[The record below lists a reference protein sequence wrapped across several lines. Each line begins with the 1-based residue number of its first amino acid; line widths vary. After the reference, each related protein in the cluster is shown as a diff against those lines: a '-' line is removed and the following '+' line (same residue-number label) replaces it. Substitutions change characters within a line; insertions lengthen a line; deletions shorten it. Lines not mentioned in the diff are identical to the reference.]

1 MKSFFIRFTAFLTL
15 LLVTVFSDAQQPR
28 DYQVQLRSGSIVPEL
43 NTSKVRLTDPLFR
56 TTQFGSFWYAV
67 LQFNDIPTIALRQQL
82 LQSGITLLDYFP
94 NYAYA
99 AKISTGF
106 DISTFT
112 AYSVRSIF
120 AFQDIQKT
128 IPDLLYGKVPT
139 HATIEPGKADVTIIT
154 FETISRTELESSLV
168 TLGAQLIREDAPY
181 RSFVVRI
188 PVNRLKSLVRLPI
201 VQWAEF
207 IDEPNQ
213 NENLPGRS
221 LHRVSPISDGPRN
234 LKGEGI
240 NVGIWDGGA
249 IGQHLDFLP
258 VGRVTQ
264 VENAALSDH
273 STHCSGTILGK
284 GIANPIARGMAPN
297 AKLYSYDFNG
307 SVSAEVAAAI
317 AAYNIIVSSHSYGA
331 SSATCGINGANVVYS
346 STSRSTDINL
356 NNFPFHLH
364 VHSAGN
370 SQSSCAGGW
379 HTITGSGKSAKNNIL
394 VANVTTNDAISSSSS
409 FGPVQDGRVKPD
421 ISAMGTNVF
430 STYSSGPTA
439 YASISGTSMSTPG
452 VSGSVA
458 LLVERFKQLNN
469 NTLPPSALIKSA
481 VLNTAQD
488 LGNLG
493 PDYRFGYG
501 RIDALE
507 AVRLLESNRYSVGTI
522 ANGALNE
529 ISITV
534 PPNTVRLN
542 VMLNWNDPAGAPNAN
557 PALVNNLNLAVTN
570 STTNYLPWILD
581 KDNPSAAATTG
592 VDNVSNVEQV
602 TVYNPPA
609 GTYQIKIAG
618 TSVATGTNQEYAVSW
633 TIDQPRVEIIYP
645 NGAESFSPGSSEVI
659 TWNQIG
665 AVGTQTLEYS
675 IDNGATW
682 ILISNNISSSATRFN
697 WSVPAGINTSQALV
711 RITNGTLVDQS
722 DATFKILGTVTGFSG
737 NGNSCTAGEINFSWN
752 SVTGAT
758 HYDIYRLNQ
767 TTGAYD
773 LFAGGITSTN
783 HTATGLTAGQSSWF
797 TIRSRS
803 TVTNSE
809 SERVLAISVMASSG
823 GGNMGAPGAIT
834 GETTI
839 CGTAQV
845 NYSISPVTGATGYVW
860 SVPPGASIL
869 AGQGTNQITVT
880 FAVGSQSGNVS
891 VYATNSNCQTPA
903 VQLAVSVGNS
913 SLLAPISGGDQQQ
926 LVCPGATIPT
936 LTANA
941 SVPAGQ
947 TIVWYTAAT
956 GGTVVST
963 PTRNTIGTV
972 TYYAA
977 ARDNATGCEGTS
989 RTGVTLTLTA
999 VPMASI
1005 TASGPTSFCQ
1015 GGSVTLN
1022 ANSGT
1027 SYLWSNGQT
1036 GSSVTVNTS
1045 TTLTVTVTTGSCV
1058 TTSPATIITV
1068 NPLPVAAIT
1077 PLTAT
1082 RVCDGDRVL
1091 LAASAGSNWSW
1102 SNGATTQSVLVGT
1115 GGNYVV
1121 TVTNSFGCSSVS
1133 SPVAVTI
1140 EPNPVATLQASPFA
1154 KVLPGIQTAINATV
1168 TPSGSYS
1175 YTWTLNNSPLAGETT
1190 ASVDSIGWKHPSGS
1204 YKVRVQN
1211 NPPRLPCANTSEAL
1225 VIGDSVTARL
1235 FIFPSPNSGLFNVSY
1250 YSPVVTTYNLQVF
1263 DSKGAMVY
1271 SKQTPATS
1279 GYPLMQ
1285 VDLRSV
1291 LGGLYVVRLVTATN
1305 TIIATG
1311 KVIINR

>member
-1 MKSFFIRFTAFLTL
+1 MKSLFIRFTALFSL
-15 LLVTVFSDAQQPR
+15 LLIGLFSDGQQPR
-28 DYQVQLRSGSIVPEL
+28 DYQVQLRSGNIMPAA
-43 NTSKVRLTDPLFR
+43 NTAKIRLADPVFR
-56 TTQFGSFWYAV
+56 TTQFGPYWYAV
-67 LQFNDIPTIALRQQL
+67 VQFNDIPTASVRQQL

-99 AKISTGF
+99 AKISTSF
-106 DISTFT
+106 DITTFG
-112 AYSVRSIF
+112 AYSIRSVF
-120 AFQDIQKT
+120 AFQDLQKT
-128 IPDLLYGKVPT
+128 IPDLLYAKVPS
-139 HATIEPGKADVTIIT
+139 HAALEPGKADVTIIT
-154 FETISRTELESSLV
+154 YEAINREALQPLLTGI
-168 TLGAQLIREDAPY
+168 GAQLIREDAPF
-181 RSFVVRI
+181 RSFVVRV
-188 PVNRLKSLVRLPI
+188 PVNQLKSLVRLPI

-221 LHRVSPISDGPRN
+221 LHRVSPINGGTRN
-234 LKGEGI
+234 LNGEGI

-264 VENAALSDH
+264 VENVALSDH
-273 STHCSGTILGK
+273 STHCSGTILGR

-307 SVSAEVAAAI
+307 NVPAEI
-317 AAYNIIVSSHSYGA
+317 AAGIPAYNLVVSSHSYGG
-331 SSATCGINGANVVYS
+331 SATCGLSGAGIAYS
-346 STSRSTDINL
+346 ATSRSTDLNL
-356 NNFPFHLH
+356 NNFPYHLH

-370 SQSSCAGGW
+370 SQTSCAGGW
-379 HTITGSGKSAKNNIL
+379 YTITGSGKSAKNNIL

-430 STYSSGPTA
+430 STYSSGPTT
-439 YASISGTSMSTPG
+439 YATISGTSMATPG

-507 AVRLLESNRYSVGTI
+507 AVRVIENNRYSVNSI
-522 ANGALNE
+522 SNGALAE

-534 PPNTVRLN
+534 PANTARLN

-557 PALVNNLNLAVTN
+557 PALVNNLDLTVTN
-570 STTNYLPWILD
+570 STNSYLPWVLD
-581 KDNPSAAATTG
+581 KNNPSVAATTG

-602 TVYNPPA
+602 TVYNPAA
-609 GTYQIKIAG
+609 GTYQIKVAG
-618 TSVATGTNQEYAVSW
+618 TSIAAGTNQQYAVSW
-633 TIDQPRVEIIYP
+633 TIDQPRVEMIYP

-665 AVGTQTLEYS
+665 ATGTQTLEYS
-675 IDNGATW
+675 LDNGATW
-682 ILISNNISSSATRFN
+682 VLIANSIASTATRFT
-697 WSVPAGINTSQALV
+697 WSVPLGINTSQALV

-722 DATFKILGTVTGFSG
+722 DAAFKILGTVPGFFG
-737 NGNSCTAGEINFSWN
+737 NGTSCAAGEINFNWSA
-752 SVTGAT
+752 VAGAT

-767 TTGAYD
+767 TTGAYE
-773 LFAGGITSTN
+773 LFAGNLTATS
-783 HTATGLTAGQSSWF
+783 HTVTGLTPGQSNWF

-803 TVTNSE
+803 TITNAE
-809 SERVLAISVMASSG
+809 SERATAIAVTASSG
-823 GGNMGAPGAIT
+823 GGNMGTPGAII

-839 CGTAQV
+839 CGTGQIS
-845 NYSISPVTGATGYVW
+845 YSINPVSGATGYVW
-860 SVPPGASIL
+860 SVPSGAAIL

-880 FAVGSQSGNVS
+880 FAIGSQSGNVS

-913 SLLAPISGGDQQQ
+913 SLSAPVSGGNQQQ
-926 LVCPGATIPT
+926 LVCSGATVPT
-936 LTANA
+936 LTATA

-947 TIVWYTAAT
+947 SLVWYTAAT
-956 GGTVVST
+956 GGTVVTS

-972 TYYAA
+972 TYFAA
-977 ARDNATGCEGTS
+977 ARDNSTGCEGTA

-999 VPMASI
+999 VPAASI
-1005 TASGPTSFCQ
+1005 SASGPTTFCQ

-1022 ANSGT
+1022 ANTGN

-1036 GSSVTVNTS
+1036 GSSVTVNAS
-1045 TTLTVTVTTGSCV
+1045 ATLTVTVTTGSCV
-1058 TTSPATIITV
+1058 STSAATVVTV

-1091 LAASAGSNWSW
+1091 LAASTGSTWSW
-1102 SNGATTQSVLVGT
+1102 TNGSTTQSVLVGT
-1115 GGNYVV
+1115 SGNYAV

-1133 SPVAVTI
+1133 APVAVTI
-1140 EPNPVATLQASPFA
+1140 EPNPVATLQASPYS
-1154 KVLPGIQTAINATV
+1154 KVLPGIQTTLTATV

-1175 YTWTLNNSPLAGETT
+1175 YSWTLNNNPLVGEIT
-1190 ASVDSIGWKHPSGS
+1190 AIIDSIGWKHPSGS

-1211 NPPRLPCANTSEAL
+1211 NPPRLPCANTSEVF

-1235 FIFPSPNSGLFNVSY
+1235 FIFPSPNNGLFKVSY
-1250 YSPVVTTYNLQVF
+1250 YSAVSTTYNLQVF
-1263 DSKGAMVY
+1263 DSKGSLVY

-1279 GYPLMQ
+1279 GYPLME
-1285 VDLRSV
+1285 VDLRAAQ
-1291 LGGLYVVRLVTATN
+1291 GGLYVIRLVSASN
-1305 TIIATG
+1305 AVIASG
-1311 KVIINR
+1311 KVVISH